1 MDLIQDKAFINGKF
15 VPSKSGE
22 TFRVLNPASDQV
34 IANVSECDVEDA
46 KEAVRAAEQ
55 AFASFSKTTARSRA
69 RMLRKWFDLMSENS
83 EQLAK
88 IVTMENGKPLAEAK
102 GEVAYS
108 ASFLEW
114 FSEEAPR
121 ITGDTIP
128 TQLTGTRMFTIRQPI
143 GPCAMLTPWNFPSA
157 MITRKVGAAIAAG
170 CTVVIKPAGETPL
183 SALALAKLAKDA
195 GIPDGVI
202 NIVTCDK
209 NLQEVGK
216 ELCENPI
223 IKKVSFTGSTRV
235 GKLLM
240 GLSASTLK
248 KLSFELGGNAPF
260 IVFDDCDVDKAV
272 EGAIACKF
280 RHSGQTC
287 ICANRLFVHESVYNE
302 FTTKLVQKVVNSLK
316 LGPGMDDGTTH
327 GPLIHKRAVEKVESH
342 VEDAVSKG
350 AKVLVGG
357 KRREDLGNSFFDLTV
372 LGNVKQGMQ
381 CTTEETFGPLASIIS
396 FSSEQE
402 VLEHAN
408 DTPVGLAGYFF
419 TKDLSRMYRVAEE
432 LQVGM
437 IGVNT
442 GAISDNALPFGGVGE
457 SGFGREG
464 SKYGIDEYL
473 VLKTVTVGI

>member
-22 TFRVLNPASDQV
+22 TFKVLNPASDQV
-34 IANVSECDVEDA
+34 IANVSECNVEDA
-46 KEAVRAAEQ
+46 KEAVKAAEK

-69 RMLRKWFDLMSENS
+69 RMLRKWFDLMTENS

-183 SALALAKLAKDA
+183 SALALAKLANDA

-302 FTTKLVQKVVNSLK
+302 FTTKLVQKVVNTLK

-327 GPLIHKRAVEKVESH
+327 GPLIHKRAVEKVHSH
-342 VEDAVSKG
+342 IEDAVSKG

-396 FSSEQE
+396 FSTEQE

-464 SKYGIDEYL
+464 SKYGVDEYL
-473 VLKTVTVGI
+473 VLKTVTVGV